1 VTTYLVILES
11 DKRTHMHNSFRTAG
25 AEVLPM
31 PGAWRRAALLA
42 LVMALGGCSYALPS
56 IPIPDL
62 VRDPR
67 KLLTKEEQ
75 QQAIDE
81 LSEKKAAQQADAA
94 KQSDKPK

>member
-1 VTTYLVILES
+1 
-11 DKRTHMHNSFRTAG
+11 M
-25 AEVLPM
+25 LPM